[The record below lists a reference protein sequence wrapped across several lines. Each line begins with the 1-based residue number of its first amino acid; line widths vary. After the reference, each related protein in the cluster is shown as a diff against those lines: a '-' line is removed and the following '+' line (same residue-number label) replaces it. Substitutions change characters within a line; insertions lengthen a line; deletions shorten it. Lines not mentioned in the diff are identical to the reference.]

1 MWKWLSES
9 SDSSQPQTGTR
20 EAKIFFWISNTE
32 SELEPRFEDTLPKSF
47 PLTLLWG
54 KWNNLLTLAKCF
66 PVYRMGP
73 PRSSQPWLG
82 HLSLLWGVNKDNNAR
97 PGFRD
102 FDQLLRVVASI
113 HSLFKAPQGIPGCNW
128 AWLLPGP
135 WDPQRQ
141 SVFFFFNQ
149 ENTRRFLAKK
159 NVLNRNLQQCL

>member
-1 MWKWLSES
+1 MWKRLSES

-54 KWNNLLTLAKCF
+54 KWNNLLTLTK
-66 PVYRMGP
+66 
-73 PRSSQPWLG
+73 WLILPG
-82 HLSLLWGVNKDNNAR
+82 VLNPGWHHLSLLWGVNKDNNAR

-113 HSLFKAPQGIPGCNW
+113 HSLFKAPQGIPRWNW

-135 WDPQRQ
+135 WDPPKQ

-149 ENTRRFLAKK
+149 ENTH
-159 NVLNRNLQQCL
+159 